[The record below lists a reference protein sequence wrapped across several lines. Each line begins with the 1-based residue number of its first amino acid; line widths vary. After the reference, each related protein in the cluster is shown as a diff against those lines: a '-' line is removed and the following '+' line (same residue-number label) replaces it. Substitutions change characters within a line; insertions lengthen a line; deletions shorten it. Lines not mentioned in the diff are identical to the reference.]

1 MKIGTITIILC
12 VCNFECIMCVR
23 ERERAAE
30 TDREGVCLRKG
41 SYLASCFHREKKSAD
56 PMTVS
61 SMNLLMKTGSLS
73 TNWWGLPPT
82 LQQTTAKFNNDSY
95 TCAIKCLGKLMF

>member
-1 MKIGTITIILC
+1 MSGEK
-12 VCNFECIMCVR
+12 ER
-23 ERERAAE
+23 EREAE
-30 TDREGVCLRKG
+30 TDREGVCLWKG
-41 SYLASCFHREKKSAD
+41 SYFASCFHREKKSAD

-82 LQQTTAKFNNDSY
+82 LQQTDSQIMIA
-95 TCAIKCLGKLMF
+95 TPVLSSIQEMF